1 MANFDG
7 TIDPAASWPDVP
19 QLSTDCDALGGPDGP
34 LNAQA
39 EALAARTKKLQAD
52 KADSSALGA
61 IDDKADAALAAAGA
75 AQSAADDAQTAAA
88 AAETAADNAQAAAA
102 NALGVAGT
110 AQDTAN
116 AAASAVGGKLDRA
129 GGTSQQMTGQLF
141 LKKGADIASAATVNL
156 STATGNTVHITGTTA
171 ITAFT
176 MVAGEVVDVIF
187 DGALTLTHHAT
198 NNNLPSGANITTAAG
213 DRARYFYDGTTVWC
227 MNYTRASG
235 RPVAGGII
243 QGTAV
248 ATTSGMAIEY
258 NGIPSG
264 AKRISIDLAG
274 FSTTG
279 TSIPIVQLKTGGS
292 PETSGYSGAAS
303 NVTTVVASTANT
315 SGFNLASSWAAAS
328 AISGII
334 TLELLDP
341 ATNTW
346 VCKIGGAYT
355 NVAGTI
361 IGGGNKSLAGVLDGI
376 RITTVAGTDTCDSGK
391 ANILVEV

>member
-19 QLSTDCDALGGPDGP
+19 QLAYDCNAFGGPGGP
-34 LNAQA
+34 MNAQA

-52 KADSSALGA
+52 KADSSDLGA
-61 IDDKADAALAAAGA
+61 IDDKADAALLAAGA
-75 AQSAADDAQTAAA
+75 AQTAADNAQIAAA

-187 DGALTLTHHAT
+187 DGALTLTHHLT
-198 NNNLPSGANITTAAG
+198 NNNLPGGANITTAAG

-235 RPVAGGII
+235 RPVVGGII
-243 QGTAV
+243 QGSAV
-248 ATTSGMAIEY
+248 TMSGKTVGDVTGLPAGLNHITIPFFDLSTNGSSNYLIQIGDSSGFANSGYGGSASGM
-258 NGIPSG
+258 G
-264 AKRISIDLAG
+264 ASSVASVAFTAG
-274 FSTTG
+274 FGIIAGSGTVVAHGALELFRADGNTWVAKGIAARSDAAATVTIAGKKTLTG
-279 TSIPIVQLKTGGS
+279 AIDRIR
-292 PETSGYSGAAS
+292 
-303 NVTTVVASTANT
+303 VTTVN
-315 SGFNLASSWAAAS
+315 
-328 AISGII
+328 
-334 TLELLDP
+334 
-341 ATNTW
+341 
-346 VCKIGGAYT
+346 
-355 NVAGTI
+355 
-361 IGGGNKSLAGVLDGI
+361 
-376 RITTVAGTDTCDSGK
+376 GTDSYDSGSF
-391 ANILVEV
+391 NVFGEF